1 MWTSKCIFHGHTYVM
16 KGEDECQHDPRDKQ
30 DYAKNEQHTLAWRH
44 VELDE
49 YMTLYVSAVS
59 FSSTKD
65 MKNNQN

>member
-1 MWTSKCIFHGHTYVM
+1 M

-49 YMTLYVSAVS
+49 YMTLYVSAVR